1 MVLASKV
8 YFNEGHLSKQA
19 IEREIEGTLRRLGTD
34 YLYVTSLF
42 VLLGILRYLQ
52 RTLVDNESGSPTRIL
67 LHDRFVQF
75 AIAGWLLVFGIII
88 YS

>member
-1 MVLASKV
+1 MPQ
-8 YFNEGHLSKQA
+8 LSHRVSRFTDSV
-19 IEREIEGTLRRLGTD
+19 IRRLGTD